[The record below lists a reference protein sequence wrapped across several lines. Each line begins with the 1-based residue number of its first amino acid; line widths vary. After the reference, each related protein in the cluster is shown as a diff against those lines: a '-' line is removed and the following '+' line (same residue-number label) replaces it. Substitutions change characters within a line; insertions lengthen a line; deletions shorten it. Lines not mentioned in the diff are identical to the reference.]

1 MRVVA
6 VTTWFP
12 SPRAPG
18 SGAFVVKDL
27 QAIATLGHDVDVV
40 HLVPP
45 HEDDGSR
52 TVRHAGFRVRRVP
65 MHTQNPVAIT
75 RAAAELAD
83 LLADAD
89 LVHSMAF
96 SSLLPLVLRR
106 PRTPWVHTEHWSGL
120 TSPHTLPRAWQVALP
135 ALKPALARPD
145 VVTAV
150 CEYLAGPIRAVRGPR
165 ETTVVPCIVPPVEPA
180 PRPSRTG
187 RLKLVSVGALIVRK
201 DPILAV
207 DTVAEL
213 KSRGVQAELTLVGD
227 GDLRTA
233 VLERAEYLGLADAV
247 RVTGVLDSA
256 RVRDEL
262 ARADLFFGPT
272 RADNFFVSAAEA
284 IVAGRPLVVGA
295 TGGQGEYIDPRVGEL
310 VPLQDAHAYADAI
323 ERLDAAAAHLSAE
336 EIAATVGDRF
346 SVPEVAAGYGTA
358 YEIAVRVNRSDA

>member
-1 MRVVA
+1 MRIVA

-12 SPRAPG
+12 SSRAPG

-27 QAIATLGHDVDVV
+27 QAIATLGHEVDVV

-45 HEDDGSR
+45 HEDDGTR

-65 MHTQNPVAIT
+65 MSTQNPVQIA
-75 RAAAELAD
+75 RAAGDLAP
-83 LLADAD
+83 LLSGAD

-96 SSLLPLVLRR
+96 SSLLPLVLHR
-106 PRTPWVHTEHWSGL
+106 PRAPWVHTEHWSGL
-120 TSPHTLPRAWQVALP
+120 TSPHTLPRSWQGVLP
-135 ALKPALARPD
+135 VLKGVLAAPD

-150 CEYLAGPIRAVRGPR
+150 CEYLARPIHEVRGER
-165 ETTVVPCIVPPVEPA
+165 VTQVVPCIVPPVDPA
-180 PRPSRTG
+180 PRPERG
-187 RLKLVSVGALIVRK
+187 PRLRMVSVGALIERK
-201 DPILAV
+201 DPLLAV

-213 KSRGVQAELTLVGD
+213 ARRAVDAELTFVGD
-227 GDLRTA
+227 GDLRAA
-233 VLERAEYLGLADAV
+233 VLQRAADLGLADAV
-247 RVTGVLDSA
+247 RVTGVLDTEG
-256 RVRDEL
+256 VREEL

-310 VPLQDAHAYADAI
+310 VATQDAAAYADAI
-323 ERLDAAAAHLSAE
+323 ERVDASTRDLSAP

-346 SVPEVAAGYGTA
+346 SVPTVAAGYEAA
-358 YEIAVRVNRSDA
+358 YETARAVRESRR